1 MKALTYGFRL
11 LAVNTA
17 SDAETAAS
25 DIDFG
30 SALVSFLY
38 FLGAL
43 MLIYLVLVLVDKW
56 GKKHPEKNDD
66 KVKQKENKS
75 EEQSDKDT
83 ENSMDSNENS
93 DNTDSKDSNDN
104 TDDTDSAGEDNG

>member
-1 MKALTYGFRL
+1 MKALTYSLHL
-11 LAVNTA
+11 LASNTT
-17 SDAETAAS
+17 SNAETSAS

-30 SALVSFLY
+30 SALVSFIY

-43 MLIYLVLVLVDKW
+43 LLIYLVLVLVNKW
-56 GKKHPEKNDD
+56 GKNNSEKNDD

-83 ENSMDSNENS
+83 ENSMDSKENS

-104 TDDTDSAGEDNG
+104 TDNTDSAGEDNG

>member
-1 MKALTYGFRL
+1 MKALTYGLQL
-11 LAVNTA
+11 LAANTT

-56 GKKHPEKNDD
+56 GKKHPEKNDN
-66 KVKQKENKS
+66 KEKQEENKS

-83 ENSMDSNENS
+83 ENNKDSK
-93 DNTDSKDSNDN
+93 DNTDNTDCKDSKDDTDN
-104 TDDTDSAGEDNG
+104 KDSAGEDNG